1 MRGESSKQDT
11 YRDDIYRTLAVGRS
25 HGVKLENGCF
35 PLPSRPTHCS
45 CLGVGQSSNITLRET
60 YKTQLASRYGR
71 RAHKA
76 PTDGPCPRIRPVLDK
91 SYLHFVP
98 LASRSDATTP
108 GHVSRRSDG
117 LDRPCLRGS
126 RWSTG
131 AFGPAVF
138 TSWKRVSALT
148 CHACHACPRR

>member
-1 MRGESSKQDT
+1 MTFTVLSQLGTLMASSSKT
-11 YRDDIYRTLAVGRS
+11 AVS
-25 HGVKLENGCF
+25 HYQVA
-35 PLPSRPTHCS
+35 PLIARV
-45 CLGVGQSSNITLRET
+45 LMADRSSNITLRET
-60 YKTQLASRYGR
+60 YKMQLASRYGR

-76 PTDGPCPRIRPVLDK
+76 PTDRPCPRTRPILDK
-91 SYLHFVP
+91 PYLLL
-98 LASRSDATTP
+98 LASLSDVTTP

-138 TSWKRVSALT
+138 TSWKRMSALT